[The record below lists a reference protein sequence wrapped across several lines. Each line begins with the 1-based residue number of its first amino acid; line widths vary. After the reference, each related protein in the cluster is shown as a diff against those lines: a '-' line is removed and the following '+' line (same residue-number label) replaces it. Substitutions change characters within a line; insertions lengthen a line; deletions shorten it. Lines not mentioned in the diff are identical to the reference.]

1 MHILHKNYTLGNVQK
16 RSAEHRIGDILLT
29 GRFTDTRDTREI
41 REQVN
46 MTCWYPIDHPPPTLT
61 VDHIQSRLTA
71 IRASAESLWIAS
83 QGHETMPKFRLCV
96 GPQESPMVGFE
107 LGYRRRDGSSAVNC
121 AMRKCVWTAITNAL
135 ADESPDA
142 KAVRPA
148 TIHVRLT
155 DQDVTLP
162 CRTVP
167 AAAFLEELWRQT
179 GADVP
184 GEQADYTCE
193 CGGREC
199 RNTYT
204 VHIVDDGEEEL
215 K

>member
-1 MHILHKNYTLGNVQK
+1 
-16 RSAEHRIGDILLT
+16 
-29 GRFTDTRDTREI
+29 
-41 REQVN
+41 
-46 MTCWYPIDHPPPTLT
+46 MTTWYPIDHPPPTLT
-61 VDHIQSRLTA
+61 LEYVQSRLTE
-71 IRASAESLWIAS
+71 IRANAESLWIAS
-83 QGHETMPKFRLCV
+83 HGADAMPKFRLWA
-96 GPQESPMVGFE
+96 GPQESPMFGIE
-107 LGYRRRDGSSAVNC
+107 IGYRRRDGLSAVNC
-121 AMRKCVWTAITNAL
+121 AMRKCVWKAITNAL
-135 ADESPDA
+135 ADEPPDA
-142 KAVRPA
+142 TTIGHP

-155 DQDVTLP
+155 DQGVTLP

-167 AAAFLEELWRQT
+167 GAVFLEELWRQT